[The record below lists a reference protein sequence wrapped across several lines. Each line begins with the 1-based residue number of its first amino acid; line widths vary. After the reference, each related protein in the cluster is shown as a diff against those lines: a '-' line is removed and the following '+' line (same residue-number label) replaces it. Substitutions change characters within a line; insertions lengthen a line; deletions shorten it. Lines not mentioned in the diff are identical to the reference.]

1 MALSLLLSLLSLQRC
16 MLRTAFRLGNK
27 NEDPDVCM
35 AFSHISEIL
44 KEREREREF
53 KTILIWC

>member
-1 MALSLLLSLLSLQRC
+1 MALFLLLSLLSLQRC

-44 KEREREREF
+44 KERERERESL
-53 KTILIWC
+53 KLY